1 VPKSQQL
8 RIPVLI
14 ESLTAGERHIDLSS
28 PVCMGIINATPDSF
42 SDGAELQKLGADF
55 FQLDIDKA
63 LSRAEAMAAAGATF
77 IDVGGESTR
86 PGAFAVTEQEE
97 LDRVIPIIEAI
108 RTRLDICLSADT
120 SSPTVMVQAINS
132 GAELINDVR
141 ALSTPGALEAVSAS
155 KAAVCLMH
163 MRGMP
168 STMQEEASQTSYKS
182 VVEEVFEFLQARV
195 EHCLGQGIKRS
206 RLLIDPG
213 FGFGKTVQ
221 HNYLL
226 LKKLAYF
233 SELEIP
239 ILIGVSRKSMIG
251 EVTGRAV
258 DQRLAGSVAATA
270 LALASGAKIIR
281 THDVAAAMDAIRVNC
296 AYSSAE

>member
-1 VPKSQQL
+1 
-8 RIPVLI
+8 LI
-14 ESLTAGERHIDLSS
+14 ESLTAGERQIDLSS

-42 SDGAELQKLGADF
+42 SDGAELQMSGANS
-55 FQLDIDKA
+55 FQLDLSKA
-63 LSRAEAMAAAGATF
+63 LSRAEAMLADGATF

-86 PGAFAVTEQEE
+86 PGAVVVSEQEE
-97 LDRVIPIIEAI
+97 LDRVIPIVEAI
-108 RTRLDICLSADT
+108 RARLDVCISVDT
-120 SSPTVMVQAINS
+120 SSPIVMEQAING

-141 ALSTPGALEAVSAS
+141 ALSTPGAIEVVSAS

-163 MRGMP
+163 MQGTP
-168 STMQEEASQTSYKS
+168 NTMQKDVSNSSYES
-182 VVEEVFEFLQARV
+182 VVQEVFRFLKARV
-195 EHCLGQGIKRS
+195 EDCLGNGIERS

-226 LKKLAYF
+226 LKNLAHL
-233 SELEIP
+233 SGLAIP
-239 ILIGVSRKSMIG
+239 ILVGVSRKSMIG

-258 DQRLAGSVAATA
+258 DQRLAGSIAATTF
-270 LALASGAKIIR
+270 ALASGAKIIR
-281 THDVAAAMDAIRVNC
+281 THDVAATMDAIRVNS

>member
-1 VPKSQQL
+1 
-8 RIPVLI
+8 
-14 ESLTAGERHIDLSS
+14 
-28 PVCMGIINATPDSF
+28 MGIINATPDSF
-42 SDGAELQKLGADF
+42 SDGAELQKSGANS

-63 LSRAEAMAAAGATF
+63 LSRAETLVADGATF

-86 PGAFAVTEQEE
+86 PGAAAVTEQEE
-97 LDRVIPIIEAI
+97 LDRVIPTIEAI
-108 RTRLDICLSADT
+108 RERLDVCISVDT
-120 SSPTVMVQAINS
+120 SSPTVMGEAIIS

-141 ALSTPGALEAVSAS
+141 ALSTPGAIEAVSAS

-163 MRGMP
+163 MQGKP
-168 STMQEEASQTSYKS
+168 STMQENAMQTSYKS
-182 VVEEVFEFLQARV
+182 VVEEVLEFLRTRV
-195 EHCLGQGIKRS
+195 EHCVGQGIERS
-206 RLLIDPG
+206 RLLVDPG

-226 LKKLAYF
+226 LKKLAHF
-233 SELEIP
+233 SELEVP

-258 DQRLAGSVAATA
+258 DQRLAGSVAATTF
-270 LALASGAKIIR
+270 ALASGAKIIR
-281 THDVAAAMDAIRVNC
+281 THDVAATVDAIRVNC